1 MKKTIKFMS
10 ALLCVL
16 ALAACSAQPKENT
29 NQNPGNEVNL
39 IPNKTKLHRKQ
50 KKKRKKHLLI

>member
-29 NQNPGNEVNL
+29 NQNPGNEVN
-39 IPNKTKLHRKQ
+39 ISDNGAQ
-50 KKKRKKHLLI
+50 EDVYKRQVLV